1 MKIVKVKE
9 KNILLKMGLHRLDFF
24 SNSPKNFIFHNTS
37 NKTNLGGV
45 LTLIYIILFIGIIVY
60 YYIEYKLKEDYSVEY
75 SYYEEVLDNE
85 QISNRYND
93 EKYNEYLDFIFRPMR
108 KGKKRSYLYQRII
121 LINITTNQTIPVDN
135 IIYARISDIKMY
147 LAIDEN
153 YYDDD
158 YFNKYDFYLET
169 FYQGYVLDHQNESI
183 PLHKINN
190 KYIYNQILINPKNPI
205 LSTFN
210 WKIIKYRPDKGFKNL
225 WKKLKDGEN
234 EESLTING
242 VTQNSKDSIFLNN
255 LISND
260 SEYIYPVNETNY
272 RILGGIQYDID
283 VSSSDEYRRTKKDP
297 FDSVSNACSLI
308 LALYNFFSFLFVSS
322 YSNNFDNY
330 KITEKILFNTK
341 TIKFQNKS
349 RSNSIELRQDY
360 KKDDS
365 LLPHN
370 SEDNI
375 MIINDEKTEKYEKEN
390 ISQDNE
396 EDYIQLPKLKF
407 YEYIFNNVYSK
418 CCKMNNQNIISKCNE
433 IISKYYSIEH
443 ILYNQLKLENLFKD
457 YRWNDP
463 ALNNYENNEL
473 IIDLKNLIS
482 FNEKT

>member
-1 MKIVKVKE
+1 MI
-9 KNILLKMGLHRLDFF
+9 LHRLDFF
-24 SNSPKNFIFHNTS
+24 SNSPKNFIFQNTS

-45 LTLIYIILFIGIIVY
+45 LTLIYIILFIGIIA
-60 YYIEYKLKEDYSVEY
+60 YYIIDYKLKEDYSVEY

-85 QISNRYND
+85 QISKRYND
-93 EKYNEYLDFIFRPMR
+93 EKYNQYLDFLFLSLMVEY
-108 KGKKRSYLYQRII
+108 GDFYFEESII
-121 LINITTNQTIPVDN
+121 LINSTNNQTIPRGTT
-135 IIYARISDIKMY
+135 IYSRISDIKII
-147 LAIDEN
+147 LAIDEDN
-153 YYDDD
+153 YDDD
-158 YFNKYDFYLET
+158 FKKNKYYFET
-169 FYQGYVLDHQNESI
+169 FYRGYVLDHQNEST
-183 PLHKINN
+183 PLHKIND
-190 KYIYNQILINPKNPI
+190 KLIHNEIRINLKNPVI
-205 LSTFN
+205 WRFD
-210 WKIIKYRPDKGFKNL
+210 WKNIRYRPDKGFKNL
-225 WKKLKDGEN
+225 WKKLKDGED

-242 VTQNSKDSIFLNN
+242 VTRNSMDSFYSKN

-260 SEYIYPVNETNY
+260 SEYIYPVNKTNF
-272 RILGGIQYDID
+272 RILGAIQYKID
-283 VSSSDEYRRTKKDP
+283 VSRYDEYRRTKKDP

-308 LALYNFFSFLFVSS
+308 LALYNFFSFLFVSF

-360 KKDDS
+360 KKDGS

-418 CCKMNNQNIISKCNE
+418 CCKMNNQKIISKCNE

-482 FNEKT
+482 LYEKN

>member
-1 MKIVKVKE
+1 
-9 KNILLKMGLHRLDFF
+9 MGLHRLDFF
-24 SNSPKNFIFHNTS
+24 SNSPKNFIFQNTS

-60 YYIEYKLKEDYSVEY
+60 YIIDYILKDDYSVEY
-75 SYYEEVLDNE
+75 SYNEEVLDNKE
-85 QISNRYND
+85 QSERIND
-93 EKYNEYLDFIFRPMR
+93 EKYNKYLDFIFRPMMKR
-108 KGKKRSYLYQRII
+108 KKRSYLYDKII
-121 LINITTNQTIPVDN
+121 LINTTNNQTIP
-135 IIYARISDIKMY
+135 IETTIYARITDINIA
-147 LAIDEN
+147 LAIDED

-190 KYIYNQILINPKNPI
+190 KYIYNQNNLYPKNPI
-205 LSTFN
+205 FSFLN

-225 WKKLKDGEN
+225 WKKLKYREKDEN
-234 EESLTING
+234 LTIYG
-242 VTQNSKDSIFLNN
+242 ITLNSRNSIFFRD

-260 SEYIYPVNETNY
+260 SDYIETINGTNY
-272 RILGGIQYDID
+272 RILGMIQYDID
-283 VSSSDEYRRTKKDP
+283 VSCSDEYKRTKKDL

-308 LALYNFFSFLFVSS
+308 LALYNFLSFLFVSF

-360 KKDDS
+360 KKDGS

-396 EDYIQLPKLKF
+396 EDYIKLPKLKF

-418 CCKMNNQNIISKCNE
+418 CCKMNNQKIISKCNE

-443 ILYNQLKLENLFKD
+443 ILYNQIKLENLFKD

-482 FNEKT
+482 LYEKN